1 MRFMSILTGMVL
13 TLISHIKNSASCILI
28 TLALFSACK
37 PKEAVVLKQVKDI
50 VVDAT
55 DQPLLRANALLY
67 NPNNEKAKL
76 RKIKIDV
83 FVDGKKAARIDQ
95 TLRQQ
100 IPAQAD
106 FTLPLEIQLDLKE
119 LGLKDVLQSVF
130 LGKKLKVRYTGSIK
144 ITYHGLPVSIPVDY
158 ESEVKIRL

>member
-1 MRFMSILTGMVL
+1 MRISKKTILTVFGFV
-13 TLISHIKNSASCILI
+13 A
-28 TLALFSACK
+28 ALSGCQ
-37 PKEAVVLKQVKDI
+37 PKQEVVLKQVKDI

-55 DQPLLRANALLY
+55 DKPLLRANAILY
-67 NPNNEKAKL
+67 NPNNERARL

-100 IPAQAD
+100 IPARAD

-144 ITYHGLPVSIPVDY
+144 ITYHGFPVSIPVDY
-158 ESEVKIRL
+158 ETEVKIRL